1 MSLSSLSRVKIVSI
15 DIGIKNLAFCL
26 FEIENNIYNVKKW
39 DIVNIGEETSLL
51 CGEIENDKSTTK
63 SKSKSKQN
71 QKAIN
76 HIEHSPIQANVNICN
91 KPAKYTKN
99 NKCYC
104 LKHSKKQVF
113 HVPTKELMPAY
124 LNKQKINSLFDLAEK
139 YNITYTKPIKKQDLI
154 HLFNEHVLNKCF
166 ETVNITNSNKVDIIS
181 IGKNIKKKFDV
192 IFTTNGVYD
201 NIDVILIENQI
212 SPIANRMK
220 TIQGMVAQY
229 FIMKCPIQNQN
240 QQHIEF
246 VSSFN
251 KLKDVSNNKNN
262 HNTLTITHAQH
273 DKTSKT
279 EKPENPDKTE
289 KSKYN
294 DRKKLGIATCLENLE
309 SNNTNDE
316 WVNFFNKHNK
326 KDDLADCFLQGIW
339 YIKNRL

>member
-1 MSLSSLSRVKIVSI
+1 MSLSSPSTIKLLSI

-26 FEIENNIYNVKKW
+26 FEIENNIYSVKKW
-39 DIVNIGEETSLL
+39 DIVNIGEETPLF
-51 CGEIENDKSTTK
+51 CGEIENEKSKTKSTN
-63 SKSKSKQN
+63 KQQL
-71 QKAIN
+71 QKA
-76 HIEHSPIQANVNICN
+76 VNICN

-113 HVPTKELMPAY
+113 HVPTKELAPAY
-124 LNKQKINSLFDLAEK
+124 LKKQKINSLFELAEK

-166 ETVNITNSNKVDIIS
+166 ETINITNSNKVDIIS
-181 IGKNIKKKFDV
+181 IGKNIKKKFND

-229 FIMKCPIQNQN
+229 FIMKNST

-251 KLKDVSNNKNN
+251 KLKLV
-262 HNTLTITHAQH
+262 I
-273 DKTSKT
+273 
-279 EKPENPDKTE
+279 
-289 KSKYN
+289 KS
-294 DRKKLGIATCLENLE
+294 T
-309 SNNTNDE
+309 
-316 WVNFFNKHNK
+316 F
-326 KDDLADCFLQGIW
+326 
-339 YIKNRL
+339 

>member
-1 MSLSSLSRVKIVSI
+1 MTSSSTIKLLSI

-39 DIVNIGEETSLL
+39 DIVNIGEETPLF
-51 CGEIENDKSTTK
+51 CGEIENEKSKTKST
-63 SKSKSKQN
+63 
-71 QKAIN
+71 
-76 HIEHSPIQANVNICN
+76 NICN

-113 HVPTKELMPAY
+113 HVPTKELVPAY
-124 LNKQKINSLFDLAEK
+124 LNKQKINSLFELAEK
-139 YNITYTKPIKKQDLI
+139 YNISYTKPIKKQDLI

-166 ETVNITNSNKVDIIS
+166 ETVNVTNSNKVDIIS
-181 IGKNIKKKFDV
+181 IGKNIKKKFDD
-192 IFTTNGVYD
+192 IFTSNNTYD

-229 FIMKCPIQNQN
+229 FIMKNSAQ

-251 KLKDVSNNKNN
+251 KLKDVSNNNAV
-262 HNTLTITHAQH
+262 TITHTQD
-273 DKTSKT
+273 DKVG
-279 EKPENPDKTE
+279 KTE

-294 DRKKLGIATCLENLE
+294 DRKKLGISTCLENLE
-309 SNNTNDE
+309 KTNSNDE
-316 WVNFFNKHNK
+316 WVQFFKKHGK

-339 YIKNRL
+339 YIKNKL

>member
-1 MSLSSLSRVKIVSI
+1 MSSSSSTIKLLSI

-39 DIVNIGEETSLL
+39 DIVNIGEETPLF
-51 CGEIENDKSTTK
+51 CGEIENDKSKTK
-63 SKSKSKQN
+63 S
-71 QKAIN
+71 I
-76 HIEHSPIQANVNICN
+76 NICN

-113 HVPTKELMPAY
+113 HVPTKELVPAY

-139 YNITYTKPIKKQDLI
+139 YNISYTKPIKKQDLI

-166 ETVNITNSNKVDIIS
+166 ETVNVTNSNKVDIIS
-181 IGKNIKKKFDV
+181 IGKNIKKKFDD
-192 IFTTNGVYD
+192 IFTNNNTYD

-229 FIMKCPIQNQN
+229 FIMKNSTQQ

-251 KLKDVSNNKNN
+251 KLKDVTNQ
-262 HNTLTITHAQH
+262 NTITITHTQ
-273 DKTSKT
+273 D
-279 EKPENPDKTE
+279 DKTE

-294 DRKKLGIATCLENLE
+294 DRKKLGISTCLENLE
-309 SNNTNDE
+309 KTNSNDE
-316 WVNFFNKHNK
+316 WIQFFKKHGK

-339 YIKNRL
+339 YIKNKL

>member
-1 MSLSSLSRVKIVSI
+1 MSSSSTIKLLSI

-39 DIVNIGEETSLL
+39 DIVNIGEETPLF
-51 CGEIENDKSTTK
+51 CGEIENEKSKTKST
-63 SKSKSKQN
+63 
-71 QKAIN
+71 
-76 HIEHSPIQANVNICN
+76 NICN

-113 HVPTKELMPAY
+113 HVPTKELVPAY
-124 LNKQKINSLFDLAEK
+124 LNKQKINSLFELAEK
-139 YNITYTKPIKKQDLI
+139 YNISYTKPIKKQDLI

-166 ETVNITNSNKVDIIS
+166 ETVNVTNSNKVDIIS
-181 IGKNIKKKFDV
+181 IGKNIKKKFDD
-192 IFTTNGVYD
+192 IFTSNNTYD

-229 FIMKCPIQNQN
+229 FIMKNSAQQ

-251 KLKDVSNNKNN
+251 KLKGITNNNNNNNNKTLNN
-262 HNTLTITHAQH
+262 TQ
-273 DKTSKT
+273 DEKT
-279 EKPENPDKTE
+279 EKA
-289 KSKYN
+289 KYN
-294 DRKKLGIATCLENLE
+294 DRKKLGISTCLENLE
-309 SNNTNDE
+309 KTHINDE
-316 WVNFFNKHNK
+316 WVKFFAKHNK

>member
-1 MSLSSLSRVKIVSI
+1 MSLSSPSTIKLLSI

-39 DIVNIGEETSLL
+39 DIVNIGEETPLF
-51 CGEIENDKSTTK
+51 CGEIENEKSKTKST
-63 SKSKSKQN
+63 
-71 QKAIN
+71 
-76 HIEHSPIQANVNICN
+76 NICN

-113 HVPTKELMPAY
+113 HVPTKELVPAY
-124 LNKQKINSLFDLAEK
+124 LNKQKINSLFELAEK
-139 YNITYTKPIKKQDLI
+139 YNISYTKPIKKQDLI

-166 ETVNITNSNKVDIIS
+166 ETVNVTNSNKVDIIS
-181 IGKNIKKKFDV
+181 IGKNIKKKFDD
-192 IFTTNGVYD
+192 IFTSNNTYD

-229 FIMKCPIQNQN
+229 FIMKNSAQ

-251 KLKDVSNNKNN
+251 KLKDVSNNNAV
-262 HNTLTITHAQH
+262 TITHTQD
-273 DKTSKT
+273 DKVG
-279 EKPENPDKTE
+279 KTE

-294 DRKKLGIATCLENLE
+294 DRKKLGISTCLENLE
-309 SNNTNDE
+309 KTNSNDE
-316 WVNFFNKHNK
+316 WVQFFKKHGK

>member
-1 MSLSSLSRVKIVSI
+1 MSLSSLSTLKIVSI

-26 FEIENNIYNVKKW
+26 LEIENNIYNVKKW
-39 DIVNIGEETSLL
+39 DIVNIGEETPLF
-51 CGEIENDKSTTK
+51 CGEIDNDKSTTK
-63 SKSKSKQN
+63 SKTKSTTKQPHP
-71 QKAIN
+71 
-76 HIEHSPIQANVNICN
+76 HIPQSINICN

-124 LNKQKINSLFDLAEK
+124 LNKQKINSLFELAEK
-139 YNITYTKPIKKQDLI
+139 YTITYTKPIKKQDLI

-181 IGKNIKKKFDV
+181 IGKNIKKKFDT
-192 IFTTNGVYD
+192 IFTSNGVYD

-229 FIMKCPIQNQN
+229 FIMKCPTQNQN
-240 QQHIEF
+240 QNQHIEF

-251 KLKDVSNNKNN
+251 KLKDVSNNNN
-262 HNTLTITHAQH
+262 HNHNHNHNTSTITHTQ
-273 DKTSKT
+273 D
-279 EKPENPDKTE
+279 DKTE
-289 KSKYN
+289 KSKYS

-309 SNNTNDE
+309 SNNANDE
-316 WVNFFNKHNK
+316 WVKFFNKHNK

-339 YIKNRL
+339 YIKTRL

>member
-1 MSLSSLSRVKIVSI
+1 MSSSPSTIKLLSI

-26 FEIENNIYNVKKW
+26 FEIENNVYSVKKW
-39 DIVNIGEETSLL
+39 DIVNIGEETPLF
-51 CGEIENDKSTTK
+51 CGEIENDKSKTK
-63 SKSKSKQN
+63 S
-71 QKAIN
+71 I
-76 HIEHSPIQANVNICN
+76 NICN

-113 HVPTKELMPAY
+113 HVPTKELAPAY

-139 YNITYTKPIKKQDLI
+139 YNISYTKPIKKQDLI

-181 IGKNIKKKFDV
+181 IGKNIKKKFDN
-192 IFTTNGVYD
+192 IFTINNTYD

-229 FIMKCPIQNQN
+229 FIMKSSSSHQ

-251 KLKDVSNNKNN
+251 KLKGVTNN
-262 HNTLTITHAQH
+262 NTLNTLNNTQ
-273 DKTSKT
+273 DEKT
-279 EKPENPDKTE
+279 EKA
-289 KSKYN
+289 KYN
-294 DRKKLGIATCLENLE
+294 DRKKLGISTCLENLE
-309 SNNTNDE
+309 KTHSNDE
-316 WVNFFNKHNK
+316 WVQFFAKHNK

>member
-1 MSLSSLSRVKIVSI
+1 MSSSPSTIKLLSI

-26 FEIENNIYNVKKW
+26 FEIENNVYSVKKW
-39 DIVNIGEETSLL
+39 DIVNIGEETPLF
-51 CGEIENDKSTTK
+51 CGEIENDKSKTK
-63 SKSKSKQN
+63 S
-71 QKAIN
+71 I
-76 HIEHSPIQANVNICN
+76 NICN

-113 HVPTKELMPAY
+113 HVPTKELAPAY
-124 LNKQKINSLFDLAEK
+124 LNKQKINSLFDLTEK
-139 YNITYTKPIKKQDLI
+139 YNISYTKPIKKQDLI

-181 IGKNIKKKFDV
+181 IGKNIKKKFDN
-192 IFTTNGVYD
+192 IFTINNTYD

-229 FIMKCPIQNQN
+229 FIMKSSSSHQ

-251 KLKDVSNNKNN
+251 KLKGVTNN
-262 HNTLTITHAQH
+262 NTLNTLNNTQ
-273 DKTSKT
+273 DEKT
-279 EKPENPDKTE
+279 EKA
-289 KSKYN
+289 KYN
-294 DRKKLGIATCLENLE
+294 DRKKLGISTCLENLE
-309 SNNTNDE
+309 KTHINDE
-316 WVNFFNKHNK
+316 WVKFFAKHNK

>member
-1 MSLSSLSRVKIVSI
+1 MSSSPSRIKLLSI

-26 FEIENNIYNVKKW
+26 FEIENNIYSVKKW
-39 DIVNIGEETSLL
+39 DIVNIGEETPLF
-51 CGEIENDKSTTK
+51 CGEIENEKSKTKSTTK
-63 SKSKSKQN
+63 KQIP
-71 QKAIN
+71 QQPQSQSHQSSSQLSSQI
-76 HIEHSPIQANVNICN
+76 INICN

-113 HVPTKELMPAY
+113 HVPTKELVPAY
-124 LNKQKINSLFDLAEK
+124 LNKQKINSLFELAEK
-139 YNITYTKPIKKQDLI
+139 YNISYTKPIKKQDLI

-166 ETVNITNSNKVDIIS
+166 EPVNITNSNKVDIIS
-181 IGKNIKKKFDV
+181 IGKNIKIKFDE
-192 IFTTNGVYD
+192 IFTINGVYD
-201 NIDVILIENQI
+201 NIDIILIENQI

-229 FIMKCPIQNQN
+229 FIMKSSAQSQSQPQTQSQ

-251 KLKDVSNNKNN
+251 KLKEVS
-262 HNTLTITHAQH
+262 
-273 DKTSKT
+273 KTPFVQDDKT
-279 EKPENPDKTE
+279 EKPEKSEKNDKA
-289 KSKYN
+289 KYN
-294 DRKKLGIATCLENLE
+294 DRKKLGISTCLENLE
-309 SNNTNDE
+309 KTHINDE
-316 WVNFFNKHNK
+316 WVKFFNKHSK

>member
-1 MSLSSLSRVKIVSI
+1 MSTSPCTIKLLSI

-26 FEIENNIYNVKKW
+26 FEIENNSYSVKKW
-39 DIVNIGEETSLL
+39 DIVNIGEETPLL
-51 CGEIENDKSTTK
+51 CGEIENDKSKTK
-63 SKSKSKQN
+63 ST
-71 QKAIN
+71 
-76 HIEHSPIQANVNICN
+76 NICN

-113 HVPTKELMPAY
+113 HVPTKELEQSY
-124 LNKQKINSLFDLAEK
+124 LNKQKINNLFELAEK
-139 YNITYTKPIKKQDLI
+139 YNISYAKPIKKQYLI

-166 ETVNITNSNKVDIIS
+166 EPVNITNSNKVDIIS
-181 IGKNIKKKFDV
+181 IGKNIKKKFDE
-192 IFTTNGVYD
+192 IFTTNNIYD

-229 FIMKCPIQNQN
+229 FIMKNSTSHK
-240 QQHIEF
+240 QHIEF

-251 KLKDVSNNKNN
+251 KLKEVAKNN
-262 HNTLTITHAQH
+262 NNNNNNNNNTIITSDTHPPEKT
-273 DKTSKT
+273 DKA
-279 EKPENPDKTE
+279 
-289 KSKYN
+289 KYN
-294 DRKKLGIATCLENLE
+294 DRKKLGISTCLENLE
-309 SNNTNDE
+309 KSHSNDE
-316 WVNFFNKHNK
+316 WVNFFNKHSK

>member
-1 MSLSSLSRVKIVSI
+1 MSSSSPSTIKLLSI

-26 FEIENNIYNVKKW
+26 FEIENNVYSVKKW
-39 DIVNIGEETSLL
+39 DIVNIGEETPLF
-51 CGEIENDKSTTK
+51 CGEIENEKSKTK
-63 SKSKSKQN
+63 S
-71 QKAIN
+71 I
-76 HIEHSPIQANVNICN
+76 NICN

-113 HVPTKELMPAY
+113 HVPTKELAPAY

-139 YNITYTKPIKKQDLI
+139 YNISYTKPIKKQDLI

-181 IGKNIKKKFDV
+181 IGKNIKKKFDN
-192 IFTTNGVYD
+192 IFTINNTYD

-229 FIMKCPIQNQN
+229 FIMKCSSSHQ

-251 KLKDVSNNKNN
+251 KLKGVTNNN
-262 HNTLTITHAQH
+262 NTLNTLNNTQ
-273 DKTSKT
+273 D
-279 EKPENPDKTE
+279 EKTE

-294 DRKKLGIATCLENLE
+294 DRKKLGISTCLENLE
-309 SNNTNDE
+309 KTHINDE
-316 WVNFFNKHNK
+316 WVKFFAKHNK

>member
-1 MSLSSLSRVKIVSI
+1 MSTYPCTIKLLSI

-26 FEIENNIYNVKKW
+26 FEIENNIYSVKKW
-39 DIVNIGEETSLL
+39 DIVNIGEETPLL
-51 CGEIENDKSTTK
+51 CGEIENDKSKIK
-63 SKSKSKQN
+63 S
-71 QKAIN
+71 I
-76 HIEHSPIQANVNICN
+76 NICN

-113 HVPTKELMPAY
+113 HVPTKELLPAY
-124 LNKQKINSLFDLAEK
+124 LNKQKINSLFVLAEK
-139 YNITYTKPIKKQDLI
+139 YNISYTKPIKKQDLI
-154 HLFNEHVLNKCF
+154 HLFNEYVLNKCF
-166 ETVNITNSNKVDIIS
+166 ESVNITNSNKVDIIS
-181 IGKNIKKKFDV
+181 IGKNIKKKFDE
-192 IFTTNGVYD
+192 IFTTNNIYD

-229 FIMKCPIQNQN
+229 FIMKNSTLT
-240 QQHIEF
+240 QHIEF

-251 KLKDVSNNKNN
+251 KLKEVTNNNN
-262 HNTLTITHAQH
+262 TTSITETQH
-273 DKTSKT
+273 DKPEKT
-279 EKPENPDKTE
+279 DKA
-289 KSKYN
+289 KYN
-294 DRKKLGIATCLENLE
+294 DRKKLGISTCLENLE
-309 SNNTNDE
+309 KNHSNNE

>member
-1 MSLSSLSRVKIVSI
+1 MSSFPSRKKLLSI

-26 FEIENNIYNVKKW
+26 FEIENNIYSVKKW
-39 DIVNIGEETSLL
+39 DIVNIGEETPLF
-51 CGEIENDKSTTK
+51 CGEIENEK
-63 SKSKSKQN
+63 SKSKSTTKKQLP
-71 QKAIN
+71 QQPQQSSSQVPPQSI
-76 HIEHSPIQANVNICN
+76 NICN

-113 HVPTKELMPAY
+113 HVPTKELVPAY
-124 LNKQKINSLFDLAEK
+124 LNKQKINSLFELAEK
-139 YNITYTKPIKKQDLI
+139 YNISYTKPIKKQDLI

-166 ETVNITNSNKVDIIS
+166 EPVNITNSNKVDIIS
-181 IGKNIKKKFDV
+181 IGKNIKKKFDE
-192 IFTTNGVYD
+192 IFSTNGLYD

-229 FIMKCPIQNQN
+229 FIMKCSTHTQTQPQN

-251 KLKDVSNNKNN
+251 KLKDVNKNN
-262 HNTLTITHAQH
+262 IKHT
-273 DKTSKT
+273 DDESKT
-279 EKPENPDKTE
+279 D

-294 DRKKLGIATCLENLE
+294 DRKKLGISTCLENLE
-309 SNNTNDE
+309 KTHLNDE
-316 WVNFFNKHNK
+316 WVKFFNKHSK
-326 KDDLADCFLQGIW
+326 RDDLADCFLQGIW

>member
-1 MSLSSLSRVKIVSI
+1 MDLSKIKLLSI

-26 FEIENNIYNVKKW
+26 FEIENNIYSVKKW
-39 DIVNIGEETSLL
+39 DIVNVGEETPLF
-51 CGEIENDKSTTK
+51 CGEIENEKLKTK
-63 SKSKSKQN
+63 LT
-71 QKAIN
+71 
-76 HIEHSPIQANVNICN
+76 NICN

-113 HVPTKELMPAY
+113 HVPTKELVPAY
-124 LNKQKINSLFDLAEK
+124 LNKQKINSLFELAEK
-139 YNITYTKPIKKQDLI
+139 YNISYTKPIKKQDLI

-166 ETVNITNSNKVDIIS
+166 EPVNITNSNKVDIIS
-181 IGKNIKKKFDV
+181 IGKNIKKKFDD
-192 IFTTNGVYD
+192 IFTINNTYD

-229 FIMKCPIQNQN
+229 FIMKSSTSH

-251 KLKDVSNNKNN
+251 KLKDVTNNKSNNNNNKN
-262 HNTLTITHAQH
+262 HTQ
-273 DKTSKT
+273 D
-279 EKPENPDKTE
+279 DKTE
-289 KSKYN
+289 KAKYN
-294 DRKKLGIATCLENLE
+294 DRKKLGISTCLENLE
-309 SNNTNDE
+309 KTHSNNE
-316 WVNFFNKHNK
+316 WVIFFNKHNK

>member
-1 MSLSSLSRVKIVSI
+1 MCSSPSTIKLLSI

-26 FEIENNIYNVKKW
+26 FEIENNVYSVKKW
-39 DIVNIGEETSLL
+39 DIVNVGEETPLF
-51 CGEIENDKSTTK
+51 CEEIENDKSKTK
-63 SKSKSKQN
+63 S
-71 QKAIN
+71 I
-76 HIEHSPIQANVNICN
+76 NICN

-113 HVPTKELMPAY
+113 HVPTKELAPAY
-124 LNKQKINSLFDLAEK
+124 LNKQKINSLFELAEK
-139 YNITYTKPIKKQDLI
+139 YNIAYTKPIKKQDLI

-181 IGKNIKKKFDV
+181 IGKNIKKKFDD
-192 IFTTNGVYD
+192 IFTTNNTYD

-229 FIMKCPIQNQN
+229 FIMKCSSSQQ

-251 KLKDVSNNKNN
+251 KLKDVTNNNN
-262 HNTLTITHAQH
+262 NNNTLNNTQH
-273 DKTSKT
+273 KKT
-279 EKPENPDKTE
+279 EKA
-289 KSKYN
+289 KYN
-294 DRKKLGIATCLENLE
+294 DRKKLGISTCLENLE
-309 SNNTNDE
+309 KTHINDE
-316 WVNFFNKHNK
+316 WVKFFNKHNK

>member
-1 MSLSSLSRVKIVSI
+1 MSSSSTIKLLSI

-39 DIVNIGEETSLL
+39 DIVNIGEETPLF
-51 CGEIENDKSTTK
+51 CGEIENDKSKTK
-63 SKSKSKQN
+63 ST
-71 QKAIN
+71 
-76 HIEHSPIQANVNICN
+76 NICN

-113 HVPTKELMPAY
+113 HVPTKELVPSY
-124 LNKQKINSLFDLAEK
+124 LNKQKINNLFELAEK
-139 YNITYTKPIKKQDLI
+139 YNISYTKPIKKQDLI

-166 ETVNITNSNKVDIIS
+166 ETVNVTNSNKVDIIS
-181 IGKNIKKKFDV
+181 IGKNIKKKFDD
-192 IFTTNGVYD
+192 IFTTNNTYD

-229 FIMKCPIQNQN
+229 FIMKNSTQQ

-251 KLKDVSNNKNN
+251 KLKDVTNQ
-262 HNTLTITHAQH
+262 NTITITHTQ
-273 DKTSKT
+273 D
-279 EKPENPDKTE
+279 DKTE

-294 DRKKLGIATCLENLE
+294 DRKKLGISTCLENLE
-309 SNNTNDE
+309 KTNSNDE
-316 WVNFFNKHNK
+316 WIQFFKKHGK

-339 YIKNRL
+339 YIKNKL

>member
-1 MSLSSLSRVKIVSI
+1 MYIHMSSSSTIKLLSI

-39 DIVNIGEETSLL
+39 DIVNIGEETPLF
-51 CGEIENDKSTTK
+51 CGEIENEKSKTKST
-63 SKSKSKQN
+63 
-71 QKAIN
+71 
-76 HIEHSPIQANVNICN
+76 NICN

-113 HVPTKELMPAY
+113 HVPTKELVPAY
-124 LNKQKINSLFDLAEK
+124 LNKQKINSLFELAEK
-139 YNITYTKPIKKQDLI
+139 YNISYTKPIKKQDLI

-166 ETVNITNSNKVDIIS
+166 ETVNVTNSNKVDIIS
-181 IGKNIKKKFDV
+181 IGKNIKKKFDD
-192 IFTTNGVYD
+192 IFTSNNTYD

-229 FIMKCPIQNQN
+229 FIMKNSAQQ

-251 KLKDVSNNKNN
+251 KLKGITNNNNNNNNKTLNN
-262 HNTLTITHAQH
+262 TQ
-273 DKTSKT
+273 DEKT
-279 EKPENPDKTE
+279 EKA
-289 KSKYN
+289 KYN
-294 DRKKLGIATCLENLE
+294 DRKKLGISTCLENLE
-309 SNNTNDE
+309 KTHINDE
-316 WVNFFNKHNK
+316 WVKFFAKHNK

>member
-1 MSLSSLSRVKIVSI
+1 MYMSSSPCTIKLLSI

-26 FEIENNIYNVKKW
+26 FEIENNIYSVKKW

-51 CGEIENDKSTTK
+51 CGEIENDKSKAKSTK
-63 SKSKSKQN
+63 STKHQPHP
-71 QKAIN
+71 QPPQ
-76 HIEHSPIQANVNICN
+76 PINICN
-91 KPAKYTKN
+91 KSAKYTKN

-113 HVPTKELMPAY
+113 HVPTKELESSY
-124 LNKQKINSLFDLAEK
+124 LNKQKINSLFELAEK
-139 YNITYTKPIKKQDLI
+139 YNISYAKPIKKQDLI
-154 HLFNEHVLNKCF
+154 HLFNEYVLNKCF
-166 ETVNITNSNKVDIIS
+166 EPVNITNSNKVDIIS
-181 IGKNIKKKFDV
+181 IGKNIKKKFDE
-192 IFTTNGVYD
+192 IFTINNTYD

-229 FIMKCPIQNQN
+229 FIMKSSISH

-251 KLKDVSNNKNN
+251 KLKNVNNNK
-262 HNTLTITHAQH
+262 ITSITQTQH
-273 DKTSKT
+273 DNLEKT
-279 EKPENPDKTE
+279 DKA
-289 KSKYN
+289 KYN
-294 DRKKLGIATCLENLE
+294 DRKKLGISTCLENLE
-309 SNNTNDE
+309 KNHSNDE

>member
-1 MSLSSLSRVKIVSI
+1 MYMSSSPCTIKLLSI

-26 FEIENNIYNVKKW
+26 FEIENNIYSVKKW
-39 DIVNIGEETSLL
+39 NIVNIGEETPLF
-51 CGEIENDKSTTK
+51 CGEIENDKSKAKSTK
-63 SKSKSKQN
+63 STKHQSHPHTLQS
-71 QKAIN
+71 IN
-76 HIEHSPIQANVNICN
+76 TCN

-113 HVPTKELMPAY
+113 HVPTKELESAY
-124 LNKQKINSLFDLAEK
+124 LNKQKINSLFELAEK
-139 YNITYTKPIKKQDLI
+139 YNINYTKPIKKQELI
-154 HLFNEHVLNKCF
+154 HLFNEYVLNKCF
-166 ETVNITNSNKVDIIS
+166 EPVNITNSNKVDIIS
-181 IGKNIKKKFDV
+181 IGKNIKKKFDE
-192 IFTTNGVYD
+192 IFTTNNTYN

-229 FIMKCPIQNQN
+229 FIMKNSTQQ

-251 KLKDVSNNKNN
+251 KLKDVT
-262 HNTLTITHAQH
+262 NTTTSITHTQ
-273 DKTSKT
+273 D
-279 EKPENPDKTE
+279 DKTE

-294 DRKKLGIATCLENLE
+294 DRKKLGIVTCLENLE
-309 SNNTNDE
+309 KTHDNNE
-316 WVNFFNKHNK
+316 WISFFSKHSK
-326 KDDLADCFLQGIW
+326 RDDLADCFLQGIW

>member
-1 MSLSSLSRVKIVSI
+1 MSTYPSTIKLLSI

-26 FEIENNIYNVKKW
+26 FEIENNIYSVKKW
-39 DIVNIGEETSLL
+39 DIVNIGEETPLF
-51 CGEIENDKSTTK
+51 CGEIESDKSKAK
-63 SKSKSKQN
+63 S
-71 QKAIN
+71 I
-76 HIEHSPIQANVNICN
+76 NICN

-113 HVPTKELMPAY
+113 HVPTKELEQSY
-124 LNKQKINSLFDLAEK
+124 LNKQKINSLFELAEK
-139 YNITYTKPIKKQDLI
+139 YNISYTKPIKKQDLI
-154 HLFNEHVLNKCF
+154 HLFNEYVLNKCF
-166 ETVNITNSNKVDIIS
+166 EPVNITNSNKVDIIS
-181 IGKNIKKKFDV
+181 IGKNIKKKFDE
-192 IFTTNGVYD
+192 IFTTNNTYN

-229 FIMKCPIQNQN
+229 FIMKNLTSH

-251 KLKDVSNNKNN
+251 KLKEVANNNNNNNNK
-262 HNTLTITHAQH
+262 TTTTITSDTHPPEKT
-273 DKTSKT
+273 DKA
-279 EKPENPDKTE
+279 
-289 KSKYN
+289 KYN
-294 DRKKLGIATCLENLE
+294 DRKKLGISTCLENLE
-309 SNNTNDE
+309 NLEKNQSNNE
-316 WVNFFNKHNK
+316 WVNFFNKHSK